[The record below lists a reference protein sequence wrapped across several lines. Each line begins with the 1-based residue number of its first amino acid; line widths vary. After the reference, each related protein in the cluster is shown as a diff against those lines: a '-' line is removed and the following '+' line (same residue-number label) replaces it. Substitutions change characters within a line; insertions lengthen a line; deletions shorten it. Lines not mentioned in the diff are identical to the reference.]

1 MTAELIYEVFNL
13 KNTGM
18 RINKSEYR
26 FKALQKEINIFYN
39 ELQNYEEHKTPM
51 NKRRV
56 MARLKR
62 DAAFAAFK
70 RTYIRNN
77 TKYAEF
83 QDAVSL

>member
-1 MTAELIYEVFNL
+1 
-13 KNTGM
+13 M

-26 FKALQKEINIFYN
+26 FKALQKEMNIFYN
-39 ELQNYEEHKTPM
+39 ELQNYEEHKTTM

-56 MARLKR
+56 MVRLKR

-77 TKYAEF
+77 TKYVEF